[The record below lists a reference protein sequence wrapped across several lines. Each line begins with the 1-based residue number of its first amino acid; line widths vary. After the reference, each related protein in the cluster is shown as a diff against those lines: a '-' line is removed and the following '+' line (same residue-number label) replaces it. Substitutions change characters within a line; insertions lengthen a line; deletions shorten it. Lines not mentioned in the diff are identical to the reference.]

1 MTAELLGIFK
11 CNFTTTTIFLHFSC
25 FFTGIVVAGG
35 QGCGYVHEGC
45 SNKVEFLALPS
56 QGIVAHDLDKGLDG
70 IIRWEAMPDLHFPH
84 AYNPAVAYVKEK
96 LYVVGGGD
104 FDLTMAS
111 DKVGSTLNIFSK
123 EKVKKQKLFI
133 FCTWLEGKIQSTVFY
148 LLLTFLVR
156 HQFLVSLWMRLM
168 IHVLCTLLLGS

>member
-70 IIRWEAMPDLHFPH
+70 IIRWEALPDLHFPH

-111 DKVGSTLNIFSK
+111 DKVG
-123 EKVKKQKLFI
+123 
-133 FCTWLEGKIQSTVFY
+133 
-148 LLLTFLVR
+148 
-156 HQFLVSLWMRLM
+156 
-168 IHVLCTLLLGS
+168 